1 MSNRREPNAD
11 RRAAGEREPA
21 LVVDHIRKRY
31 DDVVAVDDVSFTV
44 QRGEVFGL
52 LGPNAAGKTT
62 ALEIAE
68 GLRQADSGQSTLFG
82 SPVWPRNP
90 ALLGRLGVQLQTSS
104 FFERLTAREQLRT
117 FAALYG
123 APASRVTMTLEMVG
137 LTDSAGTRV
146 EKLSGGQVQRLAIAC
161 ALVHDPDVVFLDE
174 PSSGLD
180 PQSRQNLWDVIR
192 SIRSSGKT
200 VVLTTHA
207 MEEAEALCDRVAIMD
222 HGRILASD
230 APALLVRQLDAPVQ
244 ISLPTAQLPRDLAAQ
259 LSGVEA
265 VDGDG
270 TTTVV
275 STRCREVVLHEL
287 DERGLLSYTE
297 VRGADLEDVF
307 LTLTGREY
315 QK

>member
-1 MSNRREPNAD
+1 MVD
-11 RRAAGEREPA
+11 R
-21 LVVDHIRKRY
+21 IRKCY

-44 QRGEVFGL
+44 EWGEVFGL

-68 GLRQADSGQSTLFG
+68 GLRQADSGRSTLFG
-82 SPVWPRNP
+82 LPVWPRNP
-90 ALLGRLGVQLQTSS
+90 ALLGRLGVQLQTSA

-123 APASRVTMTLEMVG
+123 APASQVTQTLAAVG

-146 EKLSGGQVQRLAIAC
+146 ENLSGGQVQRLAIAC
-161 ALVHDPDVVFLDE
+161 ALVHGPDIVFLDE
-174 PSSGLD
+174 PSAGLD

-222 HGRILASD
+222 QGRILASD

-244 ISLPTAQLPRDLAAQ
+244 ISLPTSRLPRELAAE
-259 LSGVEA
+259 LAGVEA
-265 VDGDG
+265 VESDGA
-270 TTTVV
+270 TTVV

-315 QK
+315 RT